1 MTKKQ
6 NELPGMEVPVIKE
19 VVEAAEYFVEV
30 RDERMELTKKESAA
44 QAHLMNMMEKND
56 LTEYVFDGKKAMI
69 VEGGKK
75 VKVRQLPAA
84 EDFQ

>member
-30 RDERMELTKKESAA
+30 RDKRMELTKKESAA

-69 VEGGKK
+69 VEWGKK